1 MAEPGF
7 IDTGRQTA
15 RRGAVALLLATLAL
29 LVFWLGLWLAGS
41 SAGAGRPEPDLGS
54 AAFHDRVAAMVGA
67 GDTGRSVDGLPVV
80 RPPADDVYLLLR
92 RWAFYPALELDPG
105 RTYRLHLL
113 AEDVV
118 HSAVIAGR
126 ETLLFPG
133 QVQTLSLTAP
143 AAGRVAIQCGE
154 YCGLGH
160 TKMIGH
166 IVVAAPP

>member
-1 MAEPGF
+1 MAEPNSVDGTRP
-7 IDTGRQTA
+7 TGQRA
-15 RRGAVALLLATLAL
+15 AAALLLATLAL

-41 SAGAGRPEPDLGS
+41 GAGAGRPEPDLGS
-54 AAFHDRVAAMVGA
+54 GVFHDRMAAMVGA
-67 GDTGRSVDGLPVV
+67 GDTGRSIDGTPIV
-80 RPPADDVYLLLR
+80 RAPADDVYIVLR

-126 ETLLFPG
+126 ETLLVPG
-133 QVQTLSLTAP
+133 QAQTLSLTAP
-143 AAGRVAIQCGE
+143 ADGRIAIQCGE
-154 YCGLGH
+154 YCGLDH

-166 IVVAAPP
+166 IAVAASP